1 MLAYIIVFIFL
12 KSLQCILRDLVCAI
26 VGMKVIFNM
35 RI

>member
-12 KSLQCILRDLVCAI
+12 KSLQCILRDLVI
-26 VGMKVIFNM
+26 LGMKVIFNM